1 MPIELKSDHPV
12 TDEACKEATGKTL
25 KEWSDILTAKPEF
38 VGKRRDAIN
47 WIWDQTSRDTTGS
60 WWGITIWV
68 EHERRIGKVQ
78 KDGRS
83 EGYGICSTKT
93 VKAPVDKVLSAV
105 AEHIPNI
112 IRIREGK
119 DIKAKWETP
128 GGSGETDLDAMFTNK
143 DGKTG
148 ITLNHNRIQT
158 REEADGLRRFWSE
171 ALDEIKKKLEG

>member
-1 MPIELKSDHPV
+1 MSIELKSDHPV
-12 TDEACKEATGKTL
+12 TDDACKAATGKSL
-25 KEWSDILTAKPEF
+25 SEWSAILSSKPEF

-60 WWGITIWV
+60 WWGVTIWV
-68 EHERRIGKVQ
+68 EHERKIGKNQ
-78 KDGRS
+78 KDGRL

-93 VKAPVDKVLSAV
+93 VNAPVDKVLSAV
-105 AEHIPNI
+105 AEKIPNI
-112 IRIREGK
+112 TRMREGK
-119 DIKAKWETP
+119 DIKAKWQTP
-128 GGSGETDLDAMFTNK
+128 GGSGESDVDAMFTDK
-143 DGKTG
+143 AGKTG